1 MNLGF
6 KLQQLLIS
14 QKETQPAIRCFL
26 MREHNT
32 TCSCSKGIKHK
43 SDPVPGSNCQFV
55 ANSRTA
61 KHLN

>member
-6 KLQQLLIS
+6 ELQQLLIS
-14 QKETQPAIRCFL
+14 QKETQPAIMCFL

-32 TCSCSKGIKHK
+32 TCSRSKGIKHK

-55 ANSRTA
+55 GNSENSKA
-61 KHLN
+61 P